1 MDTPQETT
9 PTVPKFHGTLPPRGL
24 ESTPSSSTDSGR
36 FGRMFRHLPY
46 SSPSD
51 DSLADLG
58 RAMIQEAETPFDE
71 PLGKGDE
78 DENTAT
84 LENGELRLPA
94 GYTYFGQFV
103 DHDITFDPVSS
114 LTRQNDPDALKDFR
128 TPRFDLDSLYG
139 RGPADQPYLYED
151 EFGHLALGRNV
162 PGPAGTVGRDLLR
175 QDEKRAIIGDPRND
189 ENLIVSQLQATM
201 IQFHNRVL
209 DKVGVEQ
216 PNLSRDEVF
225 KLAQQTVRWHYQWVV
240 VHDFLERLVGKEV
253 VNDILHP
260 EEYAIP
266 GGGTASVPRY
276 RGRFYDW
283 NSEPFMPVEFSVAA
297 YRFGHSMARPS
308 YLINQEAQTTP
319 PIDGINRIRL
329 FLPGPQQ
336 EGQERQSLNGFRR
349 LPDNWTV
356 QWRFLLPGI
365 KDGSEPQVGLPQPS
379 YKLDAELANPLGSLP
394 DSVANPNPFGPG
406 PFEELAKV
414 LAARNLFRGKRLGLP
429 SGQDVARAM
438 GLEPL
443 SDDELLGDVGVEQ
456 STREDLAGRAP
467 LWFYILKEAKVQ
479 RGAEHLGAV
488 GGRIVAEVLIGLL
501 AGDPLSFL
509 GVQPNWRPSAEAS
522 PLPARNEGEFTL
534 SDIVNFAIPA
544 PDAPPPLPPYRG

>member
-9 PTVPKFHGTLPPRGL
+9 PTIQKFHGTLPPRGL
-24 ESTPSSSTDSGR
+24 EATPSSSTDNGR

-51 DSLADLG
+51 ESLADLG
-58 RAMIQEAETPFDE
+58 RAMIQELEIPFDE
-71 PLGKGDE
+71 PLGKADE
-78 DENTAT
+78 DENVAT

-114 LTRQNDPDALKDFR
+114 LTRQNDPDGLKDFR

-139 RGPADQPYLYED
+139 RGPADQPYLYEPD
-151 EFGHLALGRNV
+151 ELRLALGRVV

-175 QDEKRAIIGDPRND
+175 RDEKRAIIGDPRND

-209 DKVGVEQ
+209 DKVGAEH

-225 KLAQQTVRWHYQWVV
+225 KLAQRTVRWHYQWVV

-253 VNDILHP
+253 VDDVLRP
-260 EEYAIP
+260 EEFVTP
-266 GGGTASVPRY
+266 RGGTGSRPVY
-276 RGRFYDW
+276 RGRFYHW
-283 NSEPFMPVEFSVAA
+283 ENEPYMPVEFSVAA

-308 YLINQEAQTTP
+308 YLVNEVAETFP
-319 PIDGINRIRL
+319 ALEGVNRIRL
-329 FLPGPQQ
+329 FLPGPQE
-336 EGQERQSLNGFRR
+336 EGQEQQSLNGFRR
-349 LPDNWTV
+349 LPDNWAV

-365 KDGSEPQVGLPQPS
+365 KDGSEPQAGLPQPS
-379 YKLDAELANPLGSLP
+379 YRLDAQLAVPLGELP

-429 SGQDVARAM
+429 SGQDVALAM
-438 GLEPL
+438 GIPPL
-443 SDDELLGDVGVEQ
+443 SDDELFAGVDVSPE
-456 STREDLAGRAP
+456 TREDLAGRAP
-467 LWFYILKEAKVQ
+467 LWFYVLKEAEVQ
-479 RGAEHLGAV
+479 AGSEHLGAV

-509 GVQPNWRPSAEAS
+509 GVQPNWRPAAEAS
-522 PLPARNEGEFTL
+522 PLPARTEGQFTL

-544 PDAPPPLPPYRG
+544 PDAPPPPPPYGG